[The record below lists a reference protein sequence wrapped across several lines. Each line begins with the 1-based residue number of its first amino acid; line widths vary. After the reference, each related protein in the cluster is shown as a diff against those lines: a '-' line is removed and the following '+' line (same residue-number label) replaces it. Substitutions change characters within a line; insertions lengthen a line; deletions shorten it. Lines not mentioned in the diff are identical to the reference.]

1 MFILA
6 IIVAVA
12 ALPTA
17 IVIACCVASSRA
29 DRRATEIF
37 NRREG
42 RCPGESHTLTP
53 AGSTPAPATNIQP

>member
-17 IVIACCVASSRA
+17 IVLACCVASSRA
-29 DRRATEIF
+29 DRQATEIF
-37 NRREG
+37 NRRES
-42 RCPGESHTLTP
+42 RSSSESHTLTC
-53 AGSTPAPATNIQP
+53 AGSTPAPATTIQP

>member
-1 MFILA
+1 MLILA
-6 IIVAVA
+6 VIALSII
-12 ALPTA
+12 PT
-17 IVIACCVASSRA
+17 VLVLACCVASSRA
-29 DRRATEIF
+29 DRRATELI